1 MAIERAEQILA
12 LLAEALKLS
21 LEALSVATV
30 LIGLLATLQPCLP
43 RRRRGEATLPGISS
57 TRLRFGSWLS
67 MALEFQL
74 GADVVATTARPSR
87 DNLIQLAVVAVI
99 RTFLNAV
106 LVRELETEHRLAAER
121 KPERLV

>member
-1 MAIERAEQILA
+1 MAIERAEQVLA

-30 LIGLLATLQPCLP
+30 LIGLLATLHLCLP
-43 RRRRGEATLPGISS
+43 RRRGQATLPGLSS
-57 TRLRFGSWLS
+57 IRLRFGSWLS

-106 LVRELETEHRLAAER
+106 LVRELEAEHRLAAER